1 MISGYG
7 ISTTNIFS
15 RLVEST
21 NTSSYQVNKG
31 KLHIAKNRKRI
42 LFSNFFYYT
51 SFLSRLFQID
61 IFLNTLIKKKDKY
74 KSGEKPLHER
84 NFFIIYR
91 KIY

>member
-1 MISGYG
+1 MEYQLQ
-7 ISTTNIFS
+7 TFF
-15 RLVEST
+15 LVLWRVRTHQAIKYTRGNYILQKTENESY
-21 NTSSYQVNKG
+21 SP
-31 KLHIAKNRKRI
+31 I
-42 LFSNFFYYT
+42 FFYYT

-74 KSGEKPLHER
+74 KSGEKHLYER